1 MTAPELLEKEDVM
14 EDHAADSRQIISGPP
29 GKSMPFSVAVGYGPF
44 VFLSGLVGR
53 DPVTGAIAAG
63 DVGAQTAQTLR
74 NAAAH
79 LAAGGSG
86 LDRVLKA
93 TVFLT
98 DMGALAAMNE
108 AYRTAFPAD
117 PPARSCVQVVRLPD
131 PQALVEIELV
141 AARG

>member
-1 MTAPELLEKEDVM
+1 MENHAPY
-14 EDHAADSRQIISGPP
+14 SRQIISGPP
-29 GKSMPFSVAVGYGPF
+29 GKNMPFSAAVGYGPF

-53 DPVTGAIAAG
+53 DPVTGLISAG
-63 DVGAQTAQTLR
+63 DVGAQTEQTLR

-79 LAAGGSG
+79 LTAAGSG
-86 LDRVLKA
+86 LDRVLKT

-98 DMGALAAMNE
+98 DMSAFPAMNE
-108 AYRTAFPAD
+108 AYRTAFPGD